1 MVFMKVTSSFW
12 SPCQCHHC
20 RHCPPTTTI
29 CLGCLSGPS
38 FLLLITM
45 TAHRCANYWPCHV
58 QLQHLIMYSHMLR
71 NSGLEDLGP
80 EGISFYFAGCVAG
93 GKGKCRNLK
102 SLSSK
107 PKRFV
112 VYNPKLL
119 EELLPQVH
127 LLPIDVELETAQREQ
142 ASKPLFHRRWCRG
155 RSSPE
160 GEGDKHDCRS
170 FSFASESFDGRE
182 KSHMVGSISCTLCPA

>member
-1 MVFMKVTSSFW
+1 
-12 SPCQCHHC
+12 
-20 RHCPPTTTI
+20 
-29 CLGCLSGPS
+29 
-38 FLLLITM
+38 
-45 TAHRCANYWPCHV
+45 
-58 QLQHLIMYSHMLR
+58 MYSHMLR

-107 PKRFV
+107 ATKFFIS
-112 VYNPKLL
+112 YPKLL
-119 EELLPQVH
+119 EELVPQVH

-142 ASKPLFHRRWCRG
+142 ASKPLFHPRRCRG

-160 GEGDKHDCRS
+160 AE
-170 FSFASESFDGRE
+170 EE
-182 KSHMVGSISCTLCPA
+182 

>member
-1 MVFMKVTSSFW
+1 
-12 SPCQCHHC
+12 
-20 RHCPPTTTI
+20 
-29 CLGCLSGPS
+29 
-38 FLLLITM
+38 
-45 TAHRCANYWPCHV
+45 
-58 QLQHLIMYSHMLR
+58 MYSHMLR

-127 LLPIDVELETAQREQ
+127 LLPIDVEPETAQREQ
-142 ASKPLFHRRWCRG
+142 ASKPLFHPRQCRG

-160 GEGDKHDCRS
+160 GKE
-170 FSFASESFDGRE
+170 E
-182 KSHMVGSISCTLCPA
+182 